1 MLISRT
7 SCNINFPILKNPWK
21 NLRTTLI
28 VGTLKKKF
36 KIDMAKFKAPFDEKQ
51 FHTKIPKF
59 KVYSRG
65 EN

>member
-7 SCNINFPILKNPWK
+7 SCNINFPIKKNPLEKPK
-21 NLRTTLI
+21 NNPSSRDI
-28 VGTLKKKF
+28 KKKF

-59 KVYSRG
+59 KV
-65 EN
+65 